1 MFVKGQI
8 DTINVCIYIFKRDN
22 NFVVTI
28 IFHVLMHTFINVNE
42 AGENASA
49 FKSIY
54 SSVQKI

>member
-1 MFVKGQI
+1 MFVKGQT

-49 FKSIY
+49 FKSII
-54 SSVQKI
+54 Q